1 MKSYRTKTL
10 TLATVA
16 LAVAVSLSA
25 TSALAQKG
33 ADAFNRPTLGSGW
46 VVTAGS
52 LSIANHEMVGT
63 SLSLGYIKSSILDKA
78 TAASTVVFLGS
89 TDTEYGAVALGNI
102 AGGNNAFVKIQSQN
116 GLGTFDTAA
125 FYTGNNGGGNFFTL
139 SSPVPSPAIL
149 DVFFCGTT
157 ATMRITIAAGV
168 QIYTN
173 NYGTTFGIGTGLGT
187 FGSVGLDN
195 FVGFGSGC
203 KDAQVHGIPASKMP
217 HDRDLSLV
225 Q

>member
-157 ATMRITIAAGV
+157 ATMRITSAAGV

>member
-63 SLSLGYIKSSILDKA
+63 SLSLGYIKTSIMDKA

-157 ATMRITIAAGV
+157 ATMRITSAAGV

-203 KDAQVHGIPASKMP
+203 KDAQAHGIPASKMP

>member
-1 MKSYRTKTL
+1 MKSYRTKRL
-10 TLATVA
+10 TLAIVT

-33 ADAFNRPTLGSGW
+33 ADAFNRPTLGTGW
-46 VVTAGS
+46 VVTSGS
-52 LSIANHEMVGT
+52 LSISNHEMVGT
-63 SLSLGYIKSSILDKA
+63 TGSLGYIKSSILDKA
-78 TAASTVVFLGS
+78 TAASALVFLGS
-89 TDTEYGAVALGNI
+89 TDLEYGAVALGNI

-116 GLGTFDTAA
+116 GLGTFDTAG

-139 SSPVPSPAIL
+139 SSAVPSPALI
-149 DVFFCGTT
+149 DVFFCGNT
-157 ATMRITIAAGV
+157 ATLRITSAAGV

-187 FGSVGLDN
+187 YGSVGLDN

-203 KDAQVHGIPASKMP
+203 KDAQAHGIPASKMP

>member
-10 TLATVA
+10 TLAIVT
-16 LAVAVSLSA
+16 LAVAVSLST

-52 LSIANHEMVGT
+52 LSISNHEMVGT

-78 TAASTVVFLGS
+78 TAASTVVFIGG

-125 FYTGNNGGGNFFTL
+125 FYTGNNGSGTFFAL

-157 ATMRITIAAGV
+157 ATMRITSAAGV

-173 NYGTTFGIGTGLGT
+173 NYGTTYGIGTGLGT

-203 KDAQVHGIPASKMP
+203 KDAPVGGIPASKMP
-217 HDRDLSLV
+217 SDRDLSLV

>member
-1 MKSYRTKTL
+1 MKNTL
-10 TLATVA
+10 ICKIVT

-157 ATMRITIAAGV
+157 ATMRITSAAGV
-168 QIYTN
+168 QVYTN

>member
-1 MKSYRTKTL
+1 MKNTL
-10 TLATVA
+10 ICKIVT

-33 ADAFNRPTLGSGW
+33 ADAFNRPTLGTGW
-46 VVTAGS
+46 VVTSGS
-52 LSIANHEMVGT
+52 LSISNHEMVGT
-63 SLSLGYIKSSILDKA
+63 SLSIGYIKTSIMDKA

-89 TDTEYGAVALGNI
+89 TDLEYGAVALGNI
-102 AGGNNAFVKIQSQN
+102 AGGSNAFVKIQAQN
-116 GLGTFDTAA
+116 GVGTFDHGA
-125 FYTGNNGGGNFFTL
+125 FYTGNNGSGVFFAL
-139 SSPVPSPAIL
+139 SNPVPSPAIL

-157 ATMRITIAAGV
+157 ATMRITSAAGV

-173 NYGTTFGIGTGLGT
+173 NYGTTYGIGTGLGT

-195 FVGFGSGC
+195 FVSFGSGC
-203 KDAQVHGIPASKMP
+203 KDAPVHGIPASKMP
-217 HDRDLSLV
+217 HDRDLSLA